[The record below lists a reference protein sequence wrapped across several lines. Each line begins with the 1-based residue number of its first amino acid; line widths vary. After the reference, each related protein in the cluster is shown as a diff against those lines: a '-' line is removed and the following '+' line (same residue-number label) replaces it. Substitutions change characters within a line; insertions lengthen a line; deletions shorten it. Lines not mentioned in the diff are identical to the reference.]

1 VAITVALKSRRS
13 ALEELVGGRE
23 EETAHGR
30 LLVTRQDYPLDH
42 RHGTHA
48 LRSALEPS
56 AEVLRLLS
64 RQPLAAGVPA
74 RLLHLDTETT
84 GLSGGTG
91 TYAFLVGAGF
101 FEGDQ
106 FVLKQYFMRDLD
118 EEPALIAAVEA
129 LLADFDGVVT
139 YNGRGFDLPL
149 LETRFVLL
157 RRRWPDHLWHLDL
170 LPPARR
176 LWSARLPD
184 CRLATVE
191 THVLGMDRTGDVP
204 GALIPSLYFN
214 YLRSRRPGEM
224 PRVFQHNRLDV
235 LSLVALTGWVARAL
249 ADPDGLA
256 LTPEE
261 YVGLGR
267 LWEGVDAER
276 GVECYRA
283 ALTRGLGSPDREQLL
298 FRLGLYAKREA
309 RWHEACSLWEA
320 AISDDAGFHLR
331 PWEELAKYYEH
342 RSRDLAAAHR
352 VTALALAQAQRR
364 GAPEAVQAS
373 LAHRLG
379 RLRRRSRLSPF
390 RPPEG
395 RRA

>member
-1 VAITVALKSRRS
+1 M
-13 ALEELVGGRE
+13 GGRE
-23 EETAHGR
+23 EETPHGR
-30 LLVTRQDYPLDH
+30 LLVARQDYPLDH
-42 RHGTHA
+42 RHGTYA
-48 LRSALEPS
+48 LRSALEPP
-56 AEVLRLLS
+56 ADILRLLS
-64 RQPLAAGVPA
+64 RQPPAAGVPT

-91 TYAFLVGAGF
+91 TYVFLVGAGF
-101 FEGDQ
+101 FEADR

-118 EEPALIAAVEA
+118 EEPALIAAIET
-129 LLADFDGVVT
+129 LLADFDGVIT

-149 LETRFVLL
+149 LETRFVLS

-170 LPPARR
+170 LSPARR
-176 LWSARLPD
+176 RWSQRLPD

-191 THVLGMDRTGDVP
+191 THVLGMDRSDDVP
-204 GALIPSLYFN
+204 GALIPSLYFH
-214 YLRSRRPGEM
+214 YLRSRGPGEM

-249 ADPDGLA
+249 ADPDGLG

-267 LWEGVDAER
+267 LWEEVDEER

-283 ALTRGLGSPDREQLL
+283 ALTRGLGSPSRERVLL
-298 FRLGLYAKREA
+298 RLALRAKREA
-309 RWHEACSLWEA
+309 RWDEACSLWET

-342 RSRDLAAAHR
+342 RARDLAAAHR
-352 VTALALAQAQRR
+352 VASLALAQAQRR
-364 GAPEAVQAS
+364 GAPEVMRAS
-373 LAHRLG
+373 LAHRLN
-379 RLRRRSRLSPF
+379 RLCRRSHLT
-390 RPPEG
+390 PPGPPGEQ
-395 RRA
+395 RA